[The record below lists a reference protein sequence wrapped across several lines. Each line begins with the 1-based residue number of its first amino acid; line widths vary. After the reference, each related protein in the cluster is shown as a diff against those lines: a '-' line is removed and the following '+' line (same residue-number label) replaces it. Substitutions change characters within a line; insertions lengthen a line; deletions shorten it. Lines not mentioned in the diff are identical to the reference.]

1 MEHVLRLFE
10 ARPHQLRKGAVI
22 LLLAFLVFTQAVP
35 VQGQEG
41 QPDDPVYVVKE
52 GDSLWIIAVRFGIS
66 LLDLQA
72 ANEIEDPGSL
82 ASGDRLMIPGLEGV
96 SGILDTIEVPYGET
110 LSSLSRRYQ
119 IILEELARMNRLI
132 NPEAVFAGA
141 NLVLPADRLE
151 VKPRPRG
158 VIQPG
163 QSLLEFT
170 VRNKA
175 NPWSVVQ
182 DNGLQY
188 SWNALPGEVLLL
200 PGVGPDGPAAL
211 PEVIEGVQLR
221 PFPLVQGKT
230 VVLRITGRPG
240 IEISGSLGSRELRF
254 FSYED
259 GYVALQGIHA
269 MAEPGLYPLT
279 LKIASPSEETGE
291 KIDFHFSQP
300 VLVHSADYPFDPVLT
315 VDPETVDPAVTEPE
329 DALWA
334 SLGEAITPEKLWEGA
349 FQSPVPLELKD
360 CWTSLFGSRR
370 SFNGSP
376 YRYFH
381 SGLDFCGTVG
391 TELFAPALGEVLYT
405 GLLRVRGNVVVI
417 DHGWGVFTAYDHL
430 SEILVQ
436 PGQRVQAGQVIGLG
450 GETGRTTGPHL
461 HWEVWVGGVQVDPVD
476 WLGQVF
482 P

>member
-1 MEHVLRLFE
+1 M
-10 ARPHQLRKGAVI
+10 
-22 LLLAFLVFTQAVP
+22 AFLVFTQAVHA
-35 VQGQEG
+35 QGQEG

-52 GDSLWIIAVRFGIS
+52 GDSLWSIAVRFGIS
-66 LLDLQA
+66 LQDLQA

-96 SGILDTIEVPYGET
+96 SGNLDTIKVPYGET
-110 LSSLSRRYQ
+110 LRSLSRRYQ
-119 IILEELARMNRLI
+119 ITLDELAQMNRLV
-132 NPEAVFAGA
+132 NPAAVFAGA
-141 NLVLPADRLE
+141 NLVLLADRLE
-151 VKPRPRG
+151 VNSRPRG

-163 QSLLEFT
+163 QSLLELA
-170 VRNKA
+170 VQNKA

-182 DNGLQY
+182 DNGLQH

-200 PGVGPDGPAAL
+200 PGVGPNGPAAL
-211 PEVIEGVQLR
+211 PEAIKEVQLS
-221 PFPLVQGKT
+221 PLPLAQGKT

-240 IEISGSLGSRELRF
+240 IEVSGSLGGRALRF
-254 FSYED
+254 FLYED

-269 MAEPGLYPLT
+269 MTEPGLFPLAM
-279 LKIASPSEETGE
+279 KIAIPSGESGE
-291 KIDFHFSQP
+291 KIDFQFSQP
-300 VLVHSADYPFDPVLT
+300 VLIRSADYPFDPVLN

-329 DALWA
+329 DALWT
-334 SLGEAITPEKLWEGA
+334 SLGKSFTPEKLWEGA

-391 TELFAPALGEVLYT
+391 TELYASAPGEVVYT
-405 GLLRVRGNVVVI
+405 GLLTVRGNVVVI

-430 SEILVQ
+430 SETLVQ
-436 PGQRVQAGQVIGLG
+436 PGERVQAGQVIGLG
-450 GETGRTTGPHL
+450 GDTGRTTGPHL
-461 HWEVWVGGVQVDPVD
+461 HWEVWAGGVQVDPVD